1 MEILRAIDYVE
12 VTDVANAVEGSFTT
26 GDEDDEVSSRAE
38 NEVRWSKV
46 SEDYSTYTVYK
57 STNDNHKRSVN
68 KVENA

>member
-38 NEVRWSKV
+38 NEVR
-46 SEDYSTYTVYK
+46 
-57 STNDNHKRSVN
+57 
-68 KVENA
+68 